1 MSIHLQKHAGSEAG
15 VLHNVRRQL
24 FQSVP
29 PIPSDIDLVGKTALV
44 TGSNVGLGLECVRHF
59 LRLRASHLIMAVRS
73 LQKGESAALELRAEF
88 PDAKIDVW
96 QLDMAS
102 LRSVQ
107 AFATRCDQELEQ
119 LHVAVLNAGL
129 GMSKFVRVEEGRK
142 RETTIQVNYLST
154 ALLAIL
160 LIPKMK
166 PSSSSPE
173 PGRLTIITSDTA
185 LGVKLEDPGEGGLL
199 DSLDRPEKFD
209 SFGQYS
215 KSKLLTTMFTARL
228 AKAVNANEVIINC
241 CNPGAVK
248 GTAFLNAADSWVIK
262 LIFRLVFSIL
272 GRTAVDGA
280 REYVHSSLVLG
291 SESHGSFTD
300 WLIRSWPVMMYT
312 DYGRRM
318 SDKLWNET
326 MEELRFAG
334 VNEVL
339 NGKKH

>member
-1 MSIHLQKHAGSEAG
+1 MSVHLKKHAATEAG
-15 VLHNVRRQL
+15 FVYNIRRQI

-29 PIPSDIDLVGKTALV
+29 PIPPDIDLVGKTALV
-44 TGSNVGLGLECVRHF
+44 TGSNVGLGLECARHF
-59 LRLRASHLIMAVRS
+59 LSMRPSRLIMAVRS
-73 LQKGESAALELRAEF
+73 LQKGETAALGLRAEF

-107 AFATRCDQELEQ
+107 AFAARCEHELER

-129 GMSKFVRVEEGRK
+129 GRPKFERVAEGRK

-154 ALLAIL
+154 ALLSIL
-160 LIPKMK
+160 LVPRMK
-166 PSSSSPE
+166 SSASSPG

-185 LGVKLEDPGEGGLL
+185 LSVELEDPGEGGLL

-209 SFGQYS
+209 SFRQYAT
-215 KSKLLTTMFTARL
+215 SKLLITMFGARL
-228 AKAVNANEVIINC
+228 AEAVDANEVIINC

-248 GTAFLNAADSWVIK
+248 GTAFLSAADSWFTK
-262 LIFRLVFSIL
+262 MVFGLMFNIL

-300 WLIRSWPVMMYT
+300 WLVRS
-312 DYGRRM
+312 
-318 SDKLWNET
+318 
-326 MEELRFAG
+326 
-334 VNEVL
+334 
-339 NGKKH
+339 